1 MPMTTD
7 AINTLCRHVAET
19 RFEHLGDATVLSAK
33 TFIEDSLGVGVSG
46 SRGPHVDDLRAAAL
60 ASGGGG
66 TSRVLGTNWRLPTTS
81 AALLNAY
88 QIHNAEYDCVHEQA
102 VVHPMAV
109 LLGAVVAHVDRE
121 RANGRR
127 FTGEEVITAVTVG
140 VNVGAGIG
148 IASRSPLR
156 FFRPATAGGYAA
168 CAALG
173 KLEGMDPGQ
182 LNGLMGLML
191 GQSSGTMQAH
201 TEGSVMLAMQV
212 GFNARSAVS
221 ALDMARVG
229 IGGPANVLEGPYG
242 YYALFE
248 GDHDLPAMLADLGE
262 RWLITE
268 VAHKPFPSGRAT
280 HGVVDACLTLAE
292 EHGFDA
298 AQVQSVSAKVP
309 PLTHRLVGRPV
320 LDAMEPNYARLCAAF
335 VSARALL
342 RKRVDLDDFT
352 PEARADAASLEL
364 ARRIQI
370 VQDGNPDPNAL
381 TPIVVDIE
389 LRDGRTVSRT
399 LDIIYGNPA
408 NPMTRD
414 AHLAKF
420 RRNLEVSRDPLAA
433 DAAQHAIGRLEALEQ
448 ETDFSSLLDLLCAP

>member
-156 FFRPATAGGYAA
+156 FFRPATADDAY
-168 CAALG
+168 
-173 KLEGMDPGQ
+173 
-182 LNGLMGLML
+182 
-191 GQSSGTMQAH
+191 
-201 TEGSVMLAMQV
+201 
-212 GFNARSAVS
+212 
-221 ALDMARVG
+221 
-229 IGGPANVLEGPYG
+229 GPDG
-242 YYALFE
+242 
-248 GDHDLPAMLADLGE
+248 GE
-262 RWLITE
+262 R
-268 VAHKPFPSGRAT
+268 VRK
-280 HGVVDACLTLAE
+280 LAE
-292 EHGFDA
+292 EEEAEA
-298 AQVQSVSAKVP
+298 AKASEEAEAAKQAAMAKAGAPKAAVP
-309 PLTHRLVGRPV
+309 
-320 LDAMEPNYARLCAAF
+320 
-335 VSARALL
+335 
-342 RKRVDLDDFT
+342 
-352 PEARADAASLEL
+352 RADRSL
-364 ARRIQI
+364 
-370 VQDGNPDPNAL
+370 
-381 TPIVVDIE
+381 
-389 LRDGRTVSRT
+389 
-399 LDIIYGNPA
+399 
-408 NPMTRD
+408 
-414 AHLAKF
+414 
-420 RRNLEVSRDPLAA
+420 
-433 DAAQHAIGRLEALEQ
+433 
-448 ETDFSSLLDLLCAP
+448 